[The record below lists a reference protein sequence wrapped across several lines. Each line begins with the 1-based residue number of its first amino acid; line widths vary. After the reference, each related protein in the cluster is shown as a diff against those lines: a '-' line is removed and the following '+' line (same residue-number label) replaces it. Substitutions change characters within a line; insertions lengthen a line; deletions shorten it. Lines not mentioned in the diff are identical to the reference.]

1 MAKEHASATKT
12 KNYTI
17 ILTVLF
23 FMCLLVNYPIMR
35 WLLSVRTRHCF
46 SSTCERLTRD
56 IRTSMNWKAPP
67 CENFYK
73 FACGKWERNHPGISD
88 QMALAYAKVIAEI
101 VRNLKK
107 VQVPN
112 TNQTA
117 VQKAAAVFQSC
128 VDMVNT
134 EAQNFKPL
142 LNFIESIG
150 LFWIKGGRTGMTL
163 KALDVLVFLSLSVDI
178 DLLFTIDL
186 YEDYADMYSLR
197 ISVPKAVMN
206 EYLQDNNW
214 TKERIS
220 EVIRIMFGH
229 QEVDD
234 MLNRIVKF
242 ERDIE
247 KKLRSVSR
255 DRKSVV

>member
-1 MAKEHASATKT
+1 
-12 KNYTI
+12 
-17 ILTVLF
+17 
-23 FMCLLVNYPIMR
+23 
-35 WLLSVRTRHCF
+35 
-46 SSTCERLTRD
+46 
-56 IRTSMNWKAPP
+56 MNWKAPP

-150 LFWIKGGRTGMTL
+150 LFWIKGG
-163 KALDVLVFLSLSVDI
+163 
-178 DLLFTIDL
+178 
-186 YEDYADMYSLR
+186 
-197 ISVPKAVMN
+197 
-206 EYLQDNNW
+206 
-214 TKERIS
+214 
-220 EVIRIMFGH
+220 
-229 QEVDD
+229 
-234 MLNRIVKF
+234 
-242 ERDIE
+242 
-247 KKLRSVSR
+247 
-255 DRKSVV
+255 